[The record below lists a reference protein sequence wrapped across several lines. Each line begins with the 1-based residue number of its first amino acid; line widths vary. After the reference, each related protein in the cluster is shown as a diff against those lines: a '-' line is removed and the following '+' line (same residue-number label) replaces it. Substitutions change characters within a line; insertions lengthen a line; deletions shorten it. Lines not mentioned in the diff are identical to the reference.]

1 MGVESVSIYVV
12 DTCVMRELLFHFRK
26 EIPAFD
32 RMWNKI
38 DQMIL
43 SKEIVFVKESY
54 SELERQCTSEENLQ
68 WLKSKKSYFTP
79 PSNEEC
85 IVVAQIYAQRN
96 FQNNVARKNILSG
109 QPVADAFIVARAKR
123 LGTNAVVVSREILK
137 PNAAKI
143 PNICE
148 YLSVNYM
155 DDKEFQK
162 ILLP

>member
-1 MGVESVSIYVV
+1 MSIYVV

-26 EIPAFD
+26 DIPAFD

-54 SELERQCTSEENLQ
+54 GELERQCTSEENLQ
-68 WLKSKKSYFTP
+68 WLKSKKAYFTP

-85 IVVAQIYAQRN
+85 VVVAQIYAQRN
-96 FQNNVARKNILSG
+96 FQNNVARKNILNG
-109 QPVADAFIVARAKR
+109 QPVADAFIVARAKI
-123 LGTNAVVVSREILK
+123 LGSDAVVVSREILK

-148 YLSVNYM
+148 YFGINYM